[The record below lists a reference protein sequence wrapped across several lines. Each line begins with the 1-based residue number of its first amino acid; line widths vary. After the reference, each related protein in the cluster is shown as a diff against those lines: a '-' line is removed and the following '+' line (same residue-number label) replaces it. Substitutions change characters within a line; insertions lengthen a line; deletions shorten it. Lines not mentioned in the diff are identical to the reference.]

1 MVVRA
6 LIAEDEPLARR
17 TLREFA
23 GELDWLQ
30 VVGEAADGAEAV
42 RMIDAL
48 RPDLVFMDV
57 QMPELSGLEVL
68 RRIQHD
74 PEVVFTT
81 AHDEYAIAAFE
92 LEALDYLRKPFGR
105 ERFRASAERVRRR
118 LEPGAAPSSSSAP
131 AAAERA
137 RAALDARG
145 PMDRIFVRDRGRIVP
160 LRVESIARLEAAD
173 DYVTVHADGRAYLVN
188 LSLSEFESRLD
199 PARFRRVHRSHVV
212 NLDHVASLRPYD
224 DARRLVITLA
234 DGAEVVAS
242 RAGSLELRTLIA

>member
-23 GELDWLQ
+23 GELAWMQ

-42 RMIDAL
+42 RLIDAL
-48 RPDLVFMDV
+48 APDLVFLDV

-68 RRIQHD
+68 RRIRHD

-81 AHDEYAIAAFE
+81 AHDDYALAAFE

-118 LEPGAAPSSSSAP
+118 LDAASATTDPP
-131 AAAERA
+131 ATERV
-137 RAALDARG
+137 RAALGAQG
-145 PMDRIFVRDRGRIVP
+145 PLERVFVRDGGRIVP
-160 LRVESIARLEAAD
+160 VRVESIVRLEAAD
-173 DYVTVHADGRAYLVN
+173 DYVTVHAGGRGYLVN
-188 LSLSEFESRLD
+188 LTLSEFLTRLD

-212 NLDHVASLRPYD
+212 NLDHVVSLRPYD

-234 DGAEVVAS
+234 DGAEVLAS

>member
-23 GELDWLQ
+23 GELDWMQ

-48 RPDLVFMDV
+48 APDLVFLDV

-68 RRIQHD
+68 RRIRHD

-81 AHDEYAIAAFE
+81 AHDGYALAAFE
-92 LEALDYLRKPFGR
+92 LEALDYLLKPFGR
-105 ERFRASAERVRRR
+105 ERFRTAAERVRRR
-118 LEPGAAPSSSSAP
+118 LAAVGPPPPP
-131 AAAERA
+131 ASERV
-137 RAALDARG
+137 AALNG
-145 PMDRIFVRDRGRIVP
+145 PLERIFVRHRDRIVP
-160 LRVESIARLEAAD
+160 VRVEDIARLEAAD
-173 DYVTVHADGRAYLVN
+173 DYVTIHAGGQAYLVSLA
-188 LSLSEFESRLD
+188 LSDLERRLD

-212 NLDHVASLRPYD
+212 NLDHVVSLRPYD
-224 DARRLVITLA
+224 DARRLVLSLR
-234 DGAEVVAS
+234 DGSEVLAS
-242 RAGSLELRTLIA
+242 RAGSLELRDLIA